1 LHLHLD
7 TAHAFLQ
14 RATLLGSSWS
24 TVESASLRRSGIRTC
39 QGAQTLPTPASSVPC
54 LIDTISWPMD
64 SRSRPSFFA
73 VMVQGRAEEQSILTR
88 TVATERNRRVDMSVV
103 RPPNFQF
110 FFNSFQK
117 NLYFLNDWVGF
128 DILQKSFSDSLRR
141 QIGGVAKT
149 VR

>member
-1 LHLHLD
+1 
-7 TAHAFLQ
+7 
-14 RATLLGSSWS
+14 
-24 TVESASLRRSGIRTC
+24 
-39 QGAQTLPTPASSVPC
+39 
-54 LIDTISWPMD
+54 
-64 SRSRPSFFA
+64 
-73 VMVQGRAEEQSILTR
+73 MVQGRAEEQSILTR